1 MMTSS
6 TASRAAWSG
15 AWSEAWS
22 EAWSPRRRRR
32 RHRHRRSCPRPRSS
46 RCASPATRRSTPI
59 RRPAKVCVAAT
70 GAIEQVHVLKSSGF
84 PAYDEALRA
93 GVRAWRYR
101 PFVINGSAAK
111 VCSIVN
117 FIYSQH

>member
-1 MMTSS
+1 VPP
-6 TASRAAWSG
+6 TALESLRVAG
-15 AWSEAWS
+15 DKDIY
-22 EAWSPRRRRR
+22 PDQ
-32 RHRHRRSCPRPRSS
+32 
-46 RCASPATRRSTPI
+46 ATRDAIAQAGKTRLVVPL
-59 RRPAKVCVAAT
+59 KVCVDAT

-84 PAYDEALRA
+84 PAYDEALRV

-111 VCSIVN
+111 VCSIVQ